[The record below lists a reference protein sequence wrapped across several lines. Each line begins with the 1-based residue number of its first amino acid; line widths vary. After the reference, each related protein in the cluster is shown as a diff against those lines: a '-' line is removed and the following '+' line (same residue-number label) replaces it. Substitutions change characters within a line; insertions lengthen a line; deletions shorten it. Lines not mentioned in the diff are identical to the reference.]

1 VKKFIL
7 DFLHRGLVAC
17 GIGPM
22 VLAILYLIL
31 QESSSLQTLTVNEVC
46 TGIFSL
52 TLLAFLAGGMNA
64 LYQLERLPLMA
75 AILIHGIVLY
85 SGYLATFLLNDWL
98 EWGAMPIGVFSA
110 VFVVG
115 YIVIWVIIYTIIK
128 RNTTK
133 LNECLKKKQQ
143 NGGSAT
149 P

>member
-1 VKKFIL
+1 MKKFIL

>member
-1 VKKFIL
+1 
-7 DFLHRGLVAC
+7 
-17 GIGPM
+17 
-22 VLAILYLIL
+22 
-31 QESSSLQTLTVNEVC
+31 
-46 TGIFSL
+46 
-52 TLLAFLAGGMNA
+52 MNA

>member
-1 VKKFIL
+1 
-7 DFLHRGLVAC
+7 
-17 GIGPM
+17 M